1 MEKILITGSCGQLG
15 SEITPALA
23 NKYGSDSIV
32 ATDLREK
39 STTDFI
45 YEQVDVLDEDRLR
58 FVIKKHNIT
67 QIYHLAAVL
76 SARAES
82 NPVSAWD
89 INMKSLLNILSL
101 AVELNIG
108 KVFWPSSIAA
118 FGPGSPKQN
127 TPQNTVMDPSTVYG
141 ISKLAGERWLDYFN
155 KKYGLDARSLRYPGI
170 ISYKTRPGGGT
181 TDYAVDIFHKVVN
194 GEDFECFL
202 EDDTALPMMFIDD
215 AVRATLE
222 LMDAP
227 SENISIRSSYNVA
240 AISFTPEELFW
251 EIEKH
256 INSFKI
262 SYKPDFRQ
270 KIADSWP
277 DSIDDTIARKD
288 WDWKPEYNLERM
300 VKVMLENIKQL
311 QQ

>member
-1 MEKILITGSCGQLG
+1 
-15 SEITPALA
+15 
-23 NKYGSDSIV
+23 
-32 ATDLREK
+32 
-39 STTDFI
+39 
-45 YEQVDVLDEDRLR
+45 
-58 FVIKKHNIT
+58 
-67 QIYHLAAVL
+67 